1 VADRLGGLAA
11 VSWSPG
17 DAFLARYESADGV
30 IRGALPLRVVG
41 RRSGYLAT
49 WLPEGTTV
57 ARPVLA
63 DGRGLREC
71 SLEERYSMPRASRV
85 APMDTDPAVILFPA
99 SAAHSIHVFA
109 HGWYVNLERTHVWHA
124 RGLDTR
130 DHLLDIVCK
139 SRSEWVWKDEDE
151 LADAV
156 RVGVL
161 SQQYADEIR
170 AEGERVVAMIERWDP
185 PFSDG
190 WETWRADPAWSL
202 PQLPEDWAA

>member
-11 VSWSPG
+11 VRWRPG

-41 RRSGYLAT
+41 EKSGYLAT
-49 WLPEGTTV
+49 WLPAGTTV

-71 SLEERYSMPRASRV
+71 SVEERYSLPRASRV
-85 APMDTDPAVILFPA
+85 APMDTDPAVILFP
-99 SAAHSIHVFA
+99 SSGAHSIHVFE
-109 HGWYVNLERTHVWHA
+109 HGWYVNLERTHVWHE

-130 DHLLDIVCK
+130 DHLLDIVCT
-139 SRSEWVWKDEDE
+139 SRGVWAWKDEDE

-156 RVGVL
+156 AFGAL
-161 SQQYADEIR
+161 TQADADVIR
-170 AEGERVVAMIERWDP
+170 AEGERVVALFERWEP

-190 WETWRADPAWSL
+190 WEAWRPDPAWSQ
-202 PQLPEDWAA
+202 PELPEDWAA

>member
-1 VADRLGGLAA
+1 LAA

-30 IRGALPLRVVG
+30 IRGALPLRIVG

-49 WLPEGTTV
+49 WLPGGTTV

-71 SLEERYSMPRASRV
+71 SLEERYSLPRASRV
-85 APMDTDPAVILFPA
+85 APMDTDPAVILFPD

-109 HGWYVNLERTHVWHA
+109 HGWYVNLERKHVWHE

-130 DHLLDIVCK
+130 DHLLDIVQ
-139 SRSEWVWKDEDE
+139 EP
-151 LADAV
+151 
-156 RVGVL
+156 
-161 SQQYADEIR
+161 
-170 AEGERVVAMIERWDP
+170 ERVVVEGR
-185 PFSDG
+185 G
-190 WETWRADPAWSL
+190 RAGGCGSGRRAHSGVRGRHPGRGQTGRRDDRALGAAL
-202 PQLPEDWAA
+202 P